1 MVTNVGTADGG
12 AAGVDDRIDPGFPGR
27 KRMGAKARS
36 AGNLPGKLLRPVNAG
51 EASIIPAGHSLIAG
65 YGQGVLST

>member
-36 AGNLPGKLLRPVNAG
+36 AGTAVRQTPARLSAG
-51 EASIIPAGHSLIAG
+51 EASIIPAGHR
-65 YGQGVLST
+65 